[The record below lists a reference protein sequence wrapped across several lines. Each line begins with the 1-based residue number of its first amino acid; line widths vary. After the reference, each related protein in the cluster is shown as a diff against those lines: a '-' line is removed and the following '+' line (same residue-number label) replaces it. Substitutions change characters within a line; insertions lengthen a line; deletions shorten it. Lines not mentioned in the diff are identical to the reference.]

1 MHALKVQ
8 CCKMVAQCSCLHD
21 ARCRLAAGCMSCCF
35 AVPTVLLPPLAS
47 FRSNSWSCLLLQPST
62 LCFAVSTLP
71 SCCRLLLWLP
81 PRRPAVPGRLLPH
94 LQQPVLLFKKGR
106 QGFSAY
112 PSLGNLAN
120 MHRTACGNRFMQHAA
135 SQASTRHGAAAI
147 GIGSTSSRY
156 AHMHAT
162 MHAEMGRRHGM
173 TASSSP
179 PRQLRQCNS
188 QTKPSGPRSG
198 CRHAPVLCAA
208 PRAPRRGRVGQMGSH
223 LQLSRLEVMLQWHTQ

>member
-1 MHALKVQ
+1 MHDSAAFMPPAAAWPPAASRWQ
-8 CCKMVAQCSCLHD
+8 C
-21 ARCRLAAGCMSCCF
+21 LACFSACHRPAPSFGRVSCCD
-35 AVPTVLLPPLAS
+35 PHPLI
-47 FRSNSWSCLLLQPST
+47 FL
-62 LCFAVSTLP
+62 STLP
-71 SCCRLLLWLP
+71 SCCPLIATSPPSSAWALAATPPAAGPPVQERKAGFQRIPIIGQPGKHASNRL
-81 PRRPAVPGRLLPH
+81 
-94 LQQPVLLFKKGR
+94 R
-106 QGFSAY
+106 QSV
-112 PSLGNLAN
+112 
-120 MHRTACGNRFMQHAA
+120 HQHAA

-162 MHAEMGRRHGM
+162 MHAELGRRHGM

-188 QTKPSGPRSG
+188 QSAPSGPRSG

-223 LQLSRLEVMLQWHTQ
+223 LQLSRLHVMLQWHTQ